1 MADFNGI
8 VIPDGMLENVS
19 GGSVV
24 GGVSRDDPNGIVVPF
39 NPGGSWPNASLSAIA
54 YQQTCRE
61 WDEFVSLIPEN
72 HPALQES
79 GL

>member
-39 NPGGSWPNASLSAIA
+39 NPNGNWPNASLNAIA
-54 YQQTCRE
+54 YQQTLRE
-61 WDEFVSLIPEN
+61 WDEFVGLIQEN
-72 HPALQES
+72 QPALQES

>member
-39 NPGGSWPNASLSAIA
+39 NPNGS
-54 YQQTCRE
+54 
-61 WDEFVSLIPEN
+61 
-72 HPALQES
+72 
-79 GL
+79 